1 MTTSPKPPSQDE
13 ATPET
18 ENQPPAPLVQPLQT
32 PAFGGL
38 ASLGI
43 TVDESA
49 VCGPDGCL

>member
-18 ENQPPAPLVQPLQT
+18 GSQPPAPLVQTLQT